1 MIDSLR
7 AYAAGDTE
15 SVSGQAKYAIPKS
28 WTNEKVA
35 ALAYLAGR
43 GHTGREIA
51 RVLDESVNTVKRV
64 RLAAGLPDISGPDWI
79 GFRIPLDNGR
89 RAELN
94 RQASGLGITPAEFI
108 RRILICVLEDR
119 LYENVVDG
127 RFK

>member
-7 AYAAGDTE
+7 ANVAGDTE

-35 ALAYLAGR
+35 ALAYLVCR

-51 RVLDESVNTVKRV
+51 RVLGETVNTVKRV
-64 RLAAGLPDISGPDWI
+64 RLAMGLPDMSGPDWI
-79 GFRIPLDNGR
+79 HAQIKLDNGR
-89 RAELN
+89 RAALN
-94 RQASGLGITPAEFI
+94 RQASALGITPAEFI